1 MKRRQFLSMFGAAAA
16 APLMPALGSAAG
28 YTRTTYEL
36 AIAHA
41 KKYPLVSVGGLS
53 KRIGIATPQAEAIIK
68 QMSSEGLLG
77 ILNPTRPG
85 TVKATSKICTKDV
98 WGLRRTSEPRAV
110 QADKAQAQD
119 RRSSAE
125 PNISAM
131 FAHLHKLS
139 TSCGMTLSPRCF
151 SGVHA

>member
-1 MKRRQFLSMFGAAAA
+1 
-16 APLMPALGSAAG
+16 MPALGSAAG

-68 QMSSEGLLG
+68 QMSSEGMLG
-77 ILNPTRPG
+77 VLNPTRPG

-110 QADKAQAQD
+110 QADKPKARDSKATT
-119 RRSSAE
+119 E

-131 FAHLHKLS
+131 FALAGCTHETARIFASLGRGCHGS
-139 TSCGMTLSPRCF
+139 VHSCASPRAYGNCG
-151 SGVHA
+151 SGAI